1 MNIFKI
7 IETYVYTP
15 DSKLVDL
22 NILSDEEFI
31 MYLVEVCIYHNEFNF
46 VKKEDLLEIKP
57 NLSEREI
64 LNEYFVDKNLYEK
77 VSSIMEFHADIKHI
91 KGGESTK
98 RKFLKRKV

>member
-31 MYLVEVCIYHNEFNF
+31 MYLVEV
-46 VKKEDLLEIKP
+46 
-57 NLSEREI
+57 
-64 LNEYFVDKNLYEK
+64 
-77 VSSIMEFHADIKHI
+77 
-91 KGGESTK
+91 
-98 RKFLKRKV
+98 